1 LSDYISFD
9 WFILLLRIAFIAL
22 LYLFLY
28 QIVRVSMRELVALSR
43 SPAKARG
50 QTKRRSAS
58 LVLVEPAES
67 ALPVGMT
74 FGLNGQTVVGRHPD
88 CDLIIQE
95 PYMSS
100 EHAELTPF
108 DGRWQI
114 KDLGSTNG
122 TYLNGRSVVQAEDIE
137 PGDVIQFGRVKLEF
151 LP

>member
-9 WFILLLRIAFIAL
+9 WFILILRIVFIAL

-43 SPAKARG
+43 SPSRTRAP
-50 QTKRRSAS
+50 TKRKSAS

-67 ALPVGMT
+67 ALPVGTT
-74 FGLNGQTVVGRHPD
+74 FGLTGQTVVGRHPD

-100 EHAELTPF
+100 EHAELTPMN
-108 DGRWQI
+108 GKWQI

-122 TYLNGRSVVQAEDIE
+122 TYLNGHSVLHAEDIQ

>member
-1 LSDYISFD
+1 MSDYISFD
-9 WFILLLRIAFIAL
+9 WFILLLRLAFIAL

-43 SPAKARG
+43 SPAKSRG
-50 QTKRRSAS
+50 STKRRTAS
-58 LVLVEPAES
+58 LVVIEPAES
-67 ALPVGMT
+67 ALPLGTT
-74 FGLNGQTVVGRHPD
+74 FSLNGQTVVGRHPD

-100 EHAELTPF
+100 EHAELMPF
-108 DGRWQI
+108 DGRWQV

-122 TYLNGRSVVQAEDIE
+122 TYLNGHSVLHPEDIQ

>member
-1 LSDYISFD
+1 VGDYISFD

-22 LYLFLY
+22 LYLFLF
-28 QIVRVSMRELVALSR
+28 QIVRVSSRELVALSR
-43 SPAKARG
+43 SPARARG
-50 QTKRRSAS
+50 QAKRRSAS

-67 ALPVGMT
+67 ALPVGTT

-88 CDLIIQE
+88 CDLIIHE

-100 EHAELTPF
+100 EHAELTPHN
-108 DGRWQI
+108 GRWQLR
-114 KDLGSTNG
+114 DLGSTNG
-122 TYLNGRSVVQAEDIE
+122 TYLNGHTVVTPEDIQ

>member
-1 LSDYISFD
+1 MSDYISFD
-9 WFILLLRIAFIAL
+9 WFILLLRIGFIAL

-28 QIVRVSMRELVALSR
+28 QIIRVSMRELVALSR
-43 SPAKARG
+43 SPTNARG

-58 LVLVEPAES
+58 LVLIEPAES
-67 ALPVGMT
+67 ALPIGTT
-74 FGLNGQTVVGRHPD
+74 FGLNGQTIVGRHPD

-108 DGRWQI
+108 NGIWQI

-122 TYLNGRSVVQAEDIE
+122 TYLNGRSVLQVEDIK

>member
-22 LYLFLY
+22 LYVFLY

-50 QTKRRSAS
+50 QSKRRPAS

-67 ALPVGMT
+67 ALPIGTT

-88 CDLIIQE
+88 CDVIIQE

-108 DGRWQI
+108 NGRWQI

-122 TYLNGRSVVQAEDIE
+122 TYLNGRSVHQTEDIE